1 MMDRVEEKKMNRHFT
16 RRGILGVALGGAAV
30 ALLAAC
36 GQTAAPTAA
45 PASSSGGAASATTAP
60 ASSGGSQP
68 AATSASKP
76 AAAAPSTGSAPAEIV
91 FWPRSP
97 SESQVVWEKIIPIQ
111 QKMFPELKV
120 NLQAP
125 PDDFNGKFLVA
136 FAGGTAPDSGV
147 TGLMS
152 FRSYIG
158 KKMLKTIQPYVNS
171 DDAVKKMLQED
182 YVPSA
187 TAGYSTKGELYATPT
202 VSEAVVLFYH
212 RDAVDQAGLPQPRDI
227 DDDKSKWN
235 WDTFV
240 DYAKKLNKGTGF
252 RRERFG
258 AIVTYARD
266 TNGLSQA
273 WGNLCYARGA
283 RFLDPEGEN
292 WIFTGKEAE
301 ESIQYIVDLIYKHDV
316 HPDVG
321 EAASANV
328 LDRAFFQNG
337 QVGMVVE
344 GEYFSRYLWGSG
356 KPSGGIPFKYD
367 IAQMPFNP
375 VTGKRTNIYH
385 GNGSFLTTQSKNPD
399 ATWKWLRVIFE
410 KDAQQVITNLWGT
423 RAAHKGTYDSWLK
436 TNGNGGPEGIN
447 VQAIVKAD
455 ADTYPFPTT
464 PYLTPQ
470 ALLEPTM
477 RVMYDNVF
485 QNKQKVADGLA
496 QIEKETKALLEKGKA
511 ELPK

>member
-1 MMDRVEEKKMNRHFT
+1 MNRHMT
-16 RRGILGVALGGAAV
+16 RRAVLELVLGGSAA

-36 GQTAAPTAA
+36 GQAAAP
-45 PASSSGGAASATTAP
+45 TTAP
-60 ASSGGSQP
+60 A
-68 AATSASKP
+68 ATSAAASTSGQASKP
-76 AAAAPSTGSAPAEIV
+76 AAAAPASGGAAAEIV

-125 PDDFNGKFLVA
+125 PEDFNGKFLVA

-147 TGLMS
+147 TGLS
-152 FRSYIG
+152 AFRSYIG

-171 DDAVKKMLQED
+171 DADVKKMLQDD

-187 TAGYSTKGELYATPT
+187 TLGYSLKGELYATPT
-202 VSEAVVLFYH
+202 VSEAVVVFYNK
-212 RDAVDQAGLPQPRDI
+212 DAMTQAGLTPPREI

-240 DYAKKLNKGTGF
+240 EYAKKLTKGTGF

-258 AIVTYARD
+258 AMVTFARD
-266 TNGLSQA
+266 TFGVSQS
-273 WGNLCYARGA
+273 WGNFSYARGA
-283 RFLDPEGEN
+283 RFLDPDGEN
-292 WIFTGKEAE
+292 WTFTGKEAE
-301 ESIQYIVDLIYKHDV
+301 ESIQWIVDLIYKHDA

-337 QVGMVVE
+337 QVAMVSE
-344 GEYFSRYLWGSG
+344 GEYFSRYLWGTG
-356 KPSGGIPFKYD
+356 KPSNGIPFAYD

-375 VTGKRTNIYH
+375 TTGKRTNIYH

-399 ATWKWLRVIFE
+399 ATWKWLRTIFSQ
-410 KDAQQVITNLWGT
+410 DAQQVITNFWGT
-423 RAAHKGTYDSWLK
+423 RGAHRGTYDSWLK
-436 TNGNGGPEGIN
+436 SFGNGGPPGIN

-496 QIEKETKALLEKGKA
+496 QIDKETKALLEKGKA